1 MCQTNFWLS
10 AIIIS
15 MILVT
20 GASGFIGSA
29 LVAYLS
35 ERGLPV
41 RALLRPSRYSPQLPR
56 DIPVEVAVSSLQDER
71 GIRAALKDVDC
82 IFHLASSEKEGQ
94 QVDLDASDVKGLEN
108 LLLAAEQVGVERIF
122 YLSHIGADKTSGFPA
137 FRAKAIA
144 EKMIQASKA
153 TATILRT
160 SVIFGQRDG
169 FLSYFARGVAASKI
183 LYFVP
188 GSDDILM
195 QPLWINDLIECLYLI
210 YQTEEYA
217 GKTYTVGGGEYFTFR
232 AILQMIMDE
241 IGKKRFLVPLAP
253 AVLRARNLW
262 FGESPTGSTL
272 STYWVDYLASDRT
285 CSLDSL
291 PHQFNILPGRFSE
304 KMKRY
309 LPAQRSN

>member
-1 MCQTNFWLS
+1 
-10 AIIIS
+10 

-56 DIPVEVAVSSLQDER
+56 DIPVEVAVSSMQDER
-71 GIRAALKDVDC
+71 GIRAALKDVTC
-82 IFHLASSEKEGQ
+82 IFHLASSEREGQ
-94 QVDLDASDVKGLEN
+94 QVDLEASDVKGLEN
-108 LLLAAEQVGVERIF
+108 LLQAAEQVGVERIF
-122 YLSHIGADKTSGFPA
+122 FISHIGADRTSGFPA
-137 FRAKAIA
+137 FRAKAIE
-144 EKMIQASKA
+144 EKMIRNSKA

-160 SVIFGQRDG
+160 SIVFGQEDG
-169 FLSYFARGVAASKI
+169 FLSYFARGLAGSKLI
-183 LYFVP
+183 YAIP

-195 QPLWINDLIECLYLI
+195 QPLWINDLINCLYLV
-210 YQTEEYA
+210 YQNEEYA
-217 GKTYTVGGGEYFTFR
+217 GKTYELGGGEYFTFR
-232 AILQMIMDE
+232 TILQMIME
-241 IGKKRFLVPLAP
+241 SIGKKRYLVPILP

-262 FGESPTGSTL
+262 FGESPKYSTL
-272 STYWVDYLASDRT
+272 STFWVDYLASDRT

-304 KMKRY
+304 KMERY
-309 LPAQRSN
+309 LPAIHSK

>member
-1 MCQTNFWLS
+1 MC
-10 AIIIS
+10 

-29 LVAYLS
+29 LVAFLS

-56 DIPVEVAVSSLQDER
+56 DIPVEVAVSSMQDER
-71 GIRAALKDVDC
+71 GIRAALKDVTC

-94 QVDLDASDVKGLEN
+94 QVDLEASDVKGLEN
-108 LLLAAEQVGVERIF
+108 LLQAAEQVGVERIF
-122 YLSHIGADKTSGFPA
+122 FLSHIGADRTSGFPA

-144 EKMIQASKA
+144 EKMILNSKA

-169 FLSYFARGVAASKI
+169 FLSYFARGLAASKL
-183 LYFVP
+183 LYLLP

-195 QPLWINDLIECLYLI
+195 QPLWINDLINCLYLV
-210 YQTEEYA
+210 YQNEEYA
-217 GKTYTVGGGEYFTFR
+217 GKTYELGGGEYFTFR
-232 AILQMIMDE
+232 IILQMIME
-241 IGKKRFLVPLAP
+241 HIGKKCSLVPIAP
-253 AVLRARNLW
+253 AILRARNLW
-262 FGESPTGSTL
+262 FGESPKASTI
-272 STYWVDYLASDRT
+272 STFWVDYLASDRT

-304 KMKRY
+304 KMERY
-309 LPAQRSN
+309 LPAPHAR